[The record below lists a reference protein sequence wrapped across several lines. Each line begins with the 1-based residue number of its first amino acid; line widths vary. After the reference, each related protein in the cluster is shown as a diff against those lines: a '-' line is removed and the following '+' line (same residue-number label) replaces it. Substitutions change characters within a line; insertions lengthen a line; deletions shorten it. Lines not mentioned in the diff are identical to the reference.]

1 MRTTTFC
8 SLGVMV
14 SAPSTISK
22 VTSLKLGLPF
32 SKSSADSS
40 ILYVPGFVPLT
51 DAVPLNV
58 KSASVYILL
67 LTDQI

>member
-1 MRTTTFC
+1 MRTTTSF

-22 VTSLKLGLPF
+22 VTSLKLEFAF

-51 DAVPLNV
+51 DAVSLNV

-67 LTDQI
+67 LADQA